1 MTSIVDQQDVLKSV
15 AKDLERD
22 PAPGERVGERKKI
35 SSSLPRAEES
45 GILNFLELW
54 TIQHCKDTVD

>member
-1 MTSIVDQQDVLKSV
+1 MLKSV
-15 AKDLERD
+15 AKVLEGD

-35 SSSLPRAEES
+35 SSSLPRARES

-54 TIQHCKDTVD
+54 TVEHCKDTVD